1 MLAVRISRPSTVPH
15 RPHCV
20 AFLTAPRYRLSR
32 MLERLELANVG
43 PAPAMALAPRINLIT
58 GDNGLGKSFLL
69 DVAWWALTRNWP
81 RNLNPRLTA
90 GYAARPTNV
99 REPATLR
106 FTVRTATGD
115 SRSYE
120 SAYSALDEGWP
131 GRPGRPYN
139 AGLVVYAHVD
149 GGFSV
154 WDPSRNY
161 WQTRGNLDVQDRVPG
176 YVFAPQE
183 VWTGLTVPI
192 KGSLTRVCKGLLDDW
207 SSWIRERGT
216 EADLMTRVLGTL
228 TVQGEPVEVGPIV
241 RLSVNDAQD
250 IPSIRTEYSDAIPIV
265 HASAGVRRIAALAY
279 MLVWSWSEHLRA
291 AEQLGLESTRQIVL
305 LFDEIEAHLHPRW
318 QRAVVPAV
326 LKVMNILSDAH
337 NPKVQ
342 LLAATHSPLV
352 LASPSMIHFDPVPEP
367 RSFDKRARIP
377 GNRWRAAH
385 PHASRPGDFW
395 SPFKGDLATGF
406 HFLCAYSA
414 MYEAVGTVDHFVSWH
429 EDRSK
434 AYEWANY
441 RYSAGWINSSKKRV
455 RASDLMDPF
464 TVKQGW
470 FEIILPSRQLAVAA
484 SVPCKL
490 RPLAEYTIGRLHLVH
505 DERGM
510 RQRREWYR
518 RYRCG
523 ELTLC
528 GLKKKAPLIAAA
540 VVKAGL

>member
-352 LASPSMIHFDPVPEP
+352 LASVEPLFEEECHPFAAGTISRGGTRHCLLRSRDGAGFAKYDPL
-367 RSFDKRARIP
+367 
-377 GNRWRAAH
+377 
-385 PHASRPGDFW
+385 RPG
-395 SPFKGDLATGF
+395 SRATQLRQAGENTGQPVACGPPPCEPSKRLLVSVQGRPRYGLPLP
-406 HFLCAYSA
+406 LCIFGN
-414 MYEAVGTVDHFVSWH
+414 VRG
-429 EDRSK
+429 
-434 AYEWANY
+434 
-441 RYSAGWINSSKKRV
+441 GWN
-455 RASDLMDPF
+455 
-464 TVKQGW
+464 G
-470 FEIILPSRQLAVAA
+470 
-484 SVPCKL
+484 
-490 RPLAEYTIGRLHLVH
+490 RPL
-505 DERGM
+505 
-510 RQRREWYR
+510 RE
-518 RYRCG
+518 
-523 ELTLC
+523 L
-528 GLKKKAPLIAAA
+528 A
-540 VVKAGL
+540 